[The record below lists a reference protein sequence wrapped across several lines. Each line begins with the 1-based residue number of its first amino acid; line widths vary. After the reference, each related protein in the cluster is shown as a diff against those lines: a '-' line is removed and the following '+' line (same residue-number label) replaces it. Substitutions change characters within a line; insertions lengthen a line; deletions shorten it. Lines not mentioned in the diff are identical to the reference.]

1 MRVPNSLL
9 ELIISKIPGSHHAPY
24 FLRGKPKNRG
34 KALKRPPV
42 GDGISCRRPDSRLH
56 AEHLSLQR

>member
-34 KALKRPPV
+34 KALK
-42 GDGISCRRPDSRLH
+42 IACRRRDILPPT
-56 AEHLSLQR
+56 